1 LPSKIRIVGRTFRT
15 ENKGPFRP
23 LRVRVQV
30 PAAPTGA
37 SRTSRESM
45 LTKLL
50 GGEKGWRLVRVRV
63 RVRARVRVWLG
74 LYRTRVGVGV
84 RVRVG
89 LRARRSRLERQW

>member
-1 LPSKIRIVGRTFRT
+1 MALEKGEGFGYDGGTVGWTFRT
-15 ENKGPFRP
+15 ENKGSFRP

-74 LYRTRVGVGV
+74 L
-84 RVRVG
+84 
-89 LRARRSRLERQW
+89 